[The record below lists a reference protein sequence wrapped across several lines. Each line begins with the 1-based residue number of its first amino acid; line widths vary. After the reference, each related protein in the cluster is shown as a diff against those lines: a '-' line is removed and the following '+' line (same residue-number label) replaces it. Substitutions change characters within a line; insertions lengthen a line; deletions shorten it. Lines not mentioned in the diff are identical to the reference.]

1 VSGAKQ
7 KVYKTKLE
15 KHIGVK
21 EMAKSNLNIN
31 GKKDQN
37 TGLNKIRLILSLRT
51 ILDIL
56 RIFRIIFI
64 QNYLREI
71 LRKSDLY
78 LHYSNYIIFEKS
90 SFLPA
95 LKFILLKISSVGG
108 KIFDGAAE
116 VLNGPE
122 ARIAAIQ
129 NTSENINSF
138 DGVIER
144 YCGVPP

>member
-1 VSGAKQ
+1 MSGAKQ

-37 TGLNKIRLILSLRT
+37 TGLNKIRLILSLRK

-122 ARIAAIQ
+122 ARFAAIQ